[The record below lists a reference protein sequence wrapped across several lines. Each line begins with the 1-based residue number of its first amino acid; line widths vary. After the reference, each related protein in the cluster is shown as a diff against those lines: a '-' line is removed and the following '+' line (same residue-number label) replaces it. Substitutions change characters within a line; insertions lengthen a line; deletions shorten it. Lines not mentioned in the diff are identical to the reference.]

1 MSCTCS
7 CSLHGDPRG
16 HDIAAPSCLQR
27 TEVHDAKADAAYTDQ
42 GVVGEEEALSYDCYS
57 DEDYDDAVAI
67 EREEA
72 EVAVATLQLQV
83 RALRKYK
90 SNYELLCGQLSE
102 LNTQIGLQLQ
112 RHEADVAALQASMAD
127 LQTEKIALEARVL
140 EAQQAL
146 EVQRETAK
154 QDREYSDHV
163 HHQLSTAAELLKA
176 TEKRLEQQEKH
187 FTAEI
192 ERLRAQLAIG
202 DDERA
207 EYQIRAK
214 GLEEELAQVREQGTA
229 TKEQEVLRRRR
240 EKRKHKKELMA
251 RAAKLR
257 SLSDELEMQR
267 SALRATKKQ
276 LGQVQ
281 ADNDALRKQLT
292 NVKRD
297 GAHLS
302 NIIDSQRVKH
312 DSYADE
318 LLQTK
323 KAKKQL
329 AKRVAALSQEAQ
341 QYQNELADAKEEL
354 VHKNNELEKCQDEMK
369 TLRIKLRQTSQEL
382 DEVQCSNDKLVKQ
395 IETLQKVESERCSKA
410 KTEEQEQR
418 ASRDYKYR
426 KELTRMRELLVDNQQ
441 RASESSKDVQKL
453 RRELLGVRKLL
464 HGCTQERHAVY
475 EPVDQWAEVMRNSV
489 KAEEVS
495 KNTIMEQVGAFMA

>member
-1 MSCTCS
+1 MT
-7 CSLHGDPRG
+7 PKQT
-16 HDIAAPSCLQR
+16 LQ
-27 TEVHDAKADAAYTDQ
+27 
-42 GVVGEEEALSYDCYS
+42 EEALSYDCYS

-127 LQTEKIALEARVL
+127 LQTEKIALEAQVL

-214 GLEEELAQVREQGTA
+214 GLEEELVQVREQG
-229 TKEQEVLRRRR
+229 
-240 EKRKHKKELMA
+240 KRKHKKELMA

-302 NIIDSQRVKH
+302 NIIDSQRVEH

-329 AKRVAALSQEAQ
+329 AKQ
-341 QYQNELADAKEEL
+341 EL

-395 IETLQKVESERCSKA
+395 IETLQKVET

-453 RRELLGVRKLL
+453 RRELLGVQKLL